1 MRVSKKLI
9 TLGLS
14 LAIASSY
21 IPTSSALDSVQKIQG
36 IDRYETAGLI
46 ADKQTYK
53 TAILVNSDKS
63 LADGLSAS
71 GLAGAVDA
79 PILLTKKDSIPNAT
93 QNRLEAVEK
102 IYIIGGE
109 NSIGNKVQSELESRG
124 IEIKRISG
132 EGRIETSYSV
142 AEEIKSITNGFNKV
156 IFTNAYKGEPDAM
169 SASAVAV
176 RDKSPIILTDGKST
190 SFDGLGAESYA
201 IGGSSSISD
210 GLVNRTNSKR
220 IGGTDRFDTN
230 KKIIQEFYGSASEFY
245 ITKAYNL
252 VDALTGSTI
261 AKNTPIVLVHN
272 GSNKSILKNASKIT
286 TLGGLDEVI
295 VNESLNVTNGVG
307 DSNTGVRNVLAESID
322 IVKIW
327 FKAEKVYYYDDFKKL
342 NTNEL
347 IKNVAFMYPA
357 SINYKGGSYYAFSA
371 YDLDSK
377 KIQPTL
383 CIKRDDLSKLLIIE
397 NDNTVKEIVSVETA
411 KRLVEK
417 KFEEVHGFKPKRT
430 NLAYFSGYG
439 DQNYITEGEQVRGKH
454 YYNFFP
460 VYDVTHAN
468 GNVTEKSYTYSV
480 NIFTGGTTYSGEFK

>member
-21 IPTSSALDSVQKIQG
+21 IPTSNALDSIQKIQG

-46 ADKQTYK
+46 ADIQTYK

-71 GLAGAVDA
+71 GLAGTVDA

-93 QNRLEAVEK
+93 HKRLESVEK

-109 NSIGNKVQSELESRG
+109 NSIGNKVQSELESKG

-210 GLVNRTNSKR
+210 GLVNKTNSKR

-252 VDALTGSTI
+252 VDAFTGSTI
-261 AKNTPIVLVHN
+261 AKDAPIVLVHN
-272 GSNKSILKNASKIT
+272 GSNKSILKNASKIV

-327 FKAEKVYYYDDFKKL
+327 FESDKVYYYDDFKNL
-342 NTNEL
+342 NLNEL
-347 IKNVAFMYPA
+347 NENIAFMYPA
-357 SINYKGGSYYAFSA
+357 SINYKGGSYYAFSGFDK
-371 YDLDSK
+371 YSR

-383 CIKRDDLSKLLIIE
+383 CIKRDDLSKSIIIE
-397 NDNTVKEIVSVETA
+397 KDNTVKEIVSVETS
-411 KRLVEK
+411 KKLVSE
-417 KFEEVHGFKPKRT
+417 KFEENYGYKPSSIKF
-430 NLAYFSGYG
+430 AAFSGYG
-439 DQNYITEGEQVRGKH
+439 DQNIVSGDGDKVRGKY
-454 YYNFFP
+454 YYNFS
-460 VYDVTHAN
+460 VRDGSTH
-468 GNVTEKSYTYSV
+468 SV
-480 NIFTGGTTYSGEFK
+480 NIFTGGTTYAGEFK

>member
-21 IPTSSALDSVQKIQG
+21 IPTSNALDSVQKIQG

-71 GLAGAVDA
+71 GLAGSVDA
-79 PILLTKKDSIPNAT
+79 PILLTKRDSIPDAT
-93 QNRLEAVEK
+93 KNRLESVEK

-109 NSIGNKVQSELESRG
+109 NSIGNKVQSELESKG

-169 SASAVAV
+169 SASAVAL

-190 SFDGLGAESYA
+190 SFDGLGAESYV
-201 IGGSSSISD
+201 IGGSSSISNV
-210 GLVNRTNSKR
+210 LVNNTKSKR

-307 DSNTGVRNVLAESID
+307 DPNTGVRNVLAESMD
-322 IVKIW
+322 IVERW
-327 FKAEKVYYYDDFKKL
+327 FKAEKVYHYD
-342 NTNEL
+342 E
-347 IKNVAFMYPA
+347 IKNINVNDIKGELAFMYPY
-357 SINYKGGSYYAFSA
+357 SINYKGGSYYTFSA
-371 YDLDSK
+371 ICYK
-377 KIQPTL
+377 NKEIQPAL
-383 CIKRDDLSKLLIIE
+383 CIKRDDISKFIIIE
-397 NDNTVKEIVSVETA
+397 KDNTVKEIVSVETA
-411 KRLVEK
+411 KKLVAE
-417 KFEEVHGFKPKRT
+417 KFEEKYGFKANKVRFDS
-430 NLAYFSGYG
+430 FSGYG
-439 DQNYITEGEQVRGKH
+439 DQNYITGGDGDKVRGKY
-454 YYNFFP
+454 YYNFSPLYYVNDKYVDGDTF
-460 VYDVTHAN
+460 
-468 GNVTEKSYTYSV
+468 SV
-480 NIFTGGTTYSGEFK
+480 NIFTGGTTYAGEFK

>member
-1 MRVSKKLI
+1 MRVSKRLI

-21 IPTSSALDSVQKIQG
+21 IPTSNALDSIQKIQG

-53 TAILVNSDKS
+53 TAILVNSDKN

-71 GLAGAVDA
+71 GLAGTVDA

-93 QNRLEAVEK
+93 HKRLESVEK

-109 NSIGNKVQSELESRG
+109 NSIGNKVQSELESKG

-142 AEEIKSITNGFNKV
+142 AEEIKSVTNGFNKV

-210 GLVNRTNSKR
+210 GLVNNTNSKR

-261 AKNTPIVLVHN
+261 AKDAPIVLVHN

-295 VNESLNVTNGVG
+295 VNESINVTNGVG
-307 DSNTGVRNVLAESID
+307 DSNTGVRNVLAESTEIA
-322 IVKIW
+322 KKW
-327 FKAEKVYYYDDFKKL
+327 FMTSKVYNFEEMKNL
-342 NTNEL
+342 NISDINEH
-347 IKNVAFMYPA
+347 IAFMY
-357 SINYKGGSYYAFSA
+357 SSNINYKGGSYYAFSGIDK
-371 YDLDSK
+371 YTK
-377 KIQPTL
+377 EIQPTL
-383 CIKRDDLSKLLIIE
+383 CIKTDDITKIFILHE
-397 NDNTVKEIVSVETA
+397 DYSVEELISIDKA
-411 KRLVEK
+411 KELVRK
-417 KFEEVHGFKPKRT
+417 KFIEVHGFEPKRIEFT
-430 NLAYFSGYG
+430 GFGGY
-439 DQNYITEGEQVRGKH
+439 TGE
-454 YYNFFP
+454 
-460 VYDVTHAN
+460 D
-468 GNVTEKSYTYSV
+468 SYTYWFSPMYDSNEGIANPV
-480 NIFTGGTTYSGEFK
+480 EKGYTYTVDVFTGEVWYAK